1 VTSQDLKPENY
12 EQQDVRPAHQTEM
25 DSQMADHPILIAKL
39 GKNQELAC
47 RCVAKKVI
55 FPLCYSNLCF
65 SLLLL
70 CILRKLFKGD

>member
-47 RCVAKKVI
+47 RCVAKKVT
-55 FPLCYSNLCF
+55 FPFCYF
-65 SLLLL
+65 QA
-70 CILRKLFKGD
+70 ILFLFNALHYSITF